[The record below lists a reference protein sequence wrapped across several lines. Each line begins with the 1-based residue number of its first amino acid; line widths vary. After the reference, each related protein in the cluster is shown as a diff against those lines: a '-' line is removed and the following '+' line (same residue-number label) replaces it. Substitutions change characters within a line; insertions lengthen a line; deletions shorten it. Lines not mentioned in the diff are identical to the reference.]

1 MSVDGAWKITLNT
14 PMGAQERHLTL
25 ASDGATLTGSMS
37 GPQGENAIEDGSV
50 DGNAVSWSVMAPQ
63 IGAKVAFSGTVD
75 GDTMSGQAVLGA
87 FGSAPFSG
95 VRA

>member
-14 PMGAQERHLTL
+14 PMGAQERNLTL
-25 ASDGATLTGSMS
+25 ASSGSALTGSMS
-37 GPQGENAIEDGSV
+37 GPQGDVAIEDGSV
-50 DGNAVSWSVMAPQ
+50 DGNAVSWNIMAPQ
-63 IGAKVAFSGTVD
+63 LGAKVAFTGTVD
-75 GDTMSGQAVLGA
+75 GDTLSGQAVLGA